1 MIIIIIIIIIIIYTN
16 YGFASVRVFY
26 SRSLERS
33 HLCPIGTC
41 RLATSRHLA
50 PLAETL
56 ATMMSRGALLFG
68 DGHLDGRT
76 LWTGDKAEKLTSGV
90 ARKERNFLCGLGPR
104 KRDITWKLS
113 RRTMWIFC
121 FSNHGSL
128 TRLDLGNIVRE
139 RTRGLHLL
147 GFA

>member
-1 MIIIIIIIIIIIYTN
+1 MN
-16 YGFASVRVFY
+16 NCFASVRVFY
-26 SRSLERS
+26 SHSLERS
-33 HLCPIGTC
+33 HPCPIGTC

-56 ATMMSRGALLFG
+56 ATMMSRGTLLFG

-104 KRDITWKLS
+104 KRDIT
-113 RRTMWIFC
+113 
-121 FSNHGSL
+121 
-128 TRLDLGNIVRE
+128 
-139 RTRGLHLL
+139 
-147 GFA
+147 

>member
-1 MIIIIIIIIIIIYTN
+1 
-16 YGFASVRVFY
+16 
-26 SRSLERS
+26 
-33 HLCPIGTC
+33 
-41 RLATSRHLA
+41 
-50 PLAETL
+50 
-56 ATMMSRGALLFG
+56 MMLRGALLFG

-76 LWTGDKAEKLTSGV
+76 LWAGDKAEKLTSGV